1 MSPLF
6 REIARA
12 AREEALVEGQREGQ
26 REGRLEGQRE
36 GRLEGQLTTM
46 AGEKEVYADRA
57 GALFGAD
64 AGRAVREHLRGVTDP
79 DRLHDFGRKSL
90 GCDTLEQLMAL
101 VAGDTTN
108 GLRPN

>member
-12 AREEALVEGQREGQ
+12 AREEALVEVQREG
-26 REGRLEGQRE
+26 L
-36 GRLEGQLTTM
+36 LTAM

-57 GALFGAD
+57 GTLFGAD
-64 AGRAVREHLRGVTDP
+64 AGRAVREHLRGITDP

-101 VAGDTTN
+101 VAGDTPN

>member
-1 MSPLF
+1 MRKYHHCP
-6 REIARA
+6 
-12 AREEALVEGQREGQ
+12 
-26 REGRLEGQRE
+26 GRSQGPQ
-36 GRLEGQLTTM
+36 GRRRWRR

-64 AGRAVREHLRGVTDP
+64 AERAVREHLRGITDP
-79 DRLHDFGRKSL
+79 DRLHDFGRESL
-90 GCDTLEQLMAL
+90 GCDTSEQLMAL

>member
-1 MSPLF
+1 MSPLLQ
-6 REIARA
+6 EIARA
-12 AREEALVEGQREGQ
+12 AREEALVEGERK
-26 REGRLEGQRE
+26 

-64 AGRAVREHLRGVTDP
+64 AGRAVREHLRGITDP

-101 VAGDTTN
+101 VAGDAPN
-108 GLRPN
+108 GQRPN

>member
-1 MSPLF
+1 MSPLL

-12 AREEALVEGQREGQ
+12 AREEALV
-26 REGRLEGQRE
+26 EGQRE

-64 AGRAVREHLRGVTDP
+64 AERAVREHLRGITDP
-79 DRLHDFGRKSL
+79 DRLHDFGRNFL
-90 GCDTLEQLMAL
+90 GCDTVGQLTAL
-101 VAGDTTN
+101 VAGDAPDGN
-108 GLRPN
+108 RPARLG

>member
-1 MSPLF
+1 MSPLL

-12 AREEALVEGQREGQ
+12 ARSEALVEGQREGQ
-26 REGRLEGQRE
+26 
-36 GRLEGQLTTM
+36 LTTM
-46 AGEKEVYADRA
+46 VGEKEVYADRA

-64 AGRAVREHLRGVTDP
+64 AERAVREHLRGITDP

-101 VAGDTTN
+101 VAGDVPN
-108 GLRPN
+108 GQRPN